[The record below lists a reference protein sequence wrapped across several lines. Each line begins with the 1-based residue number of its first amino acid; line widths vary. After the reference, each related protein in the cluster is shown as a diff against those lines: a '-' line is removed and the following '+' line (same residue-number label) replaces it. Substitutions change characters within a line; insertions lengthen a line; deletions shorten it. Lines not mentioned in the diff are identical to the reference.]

1 MSNLDLLKLIE
12 EIYPYML
19 NVRRELHKIP
29 EVGLFIPKTQKFVL
43 NELKKM
49 GFSPECND
57 QSSGISV
64 KIPGKNSGTVILR
77 ADMDALPVL
86 EPKILEFRSIHDG
99 SMHACGHDLHT
110 AMLLGTAKILSQI
123 IPEQNIILA
132 FQSGEEFDRGAVP
145 LLEHQNFLNL
155 KDAKAFALHVNSN
168 LASGS
173 LNWKIDTFMGF
184 GDWFE
189 IEIIGKGGHASSP
202 QKANT
207 PIQPAAELIS
217 AINALT
223 DLSHKPWP
231 IKVATVT
238 MVQSGN
244 SRNTIPSS
252 AIIKGTIRTK
262 DLIDLQF
269 IKKEIK
275 EIVNKVSENS
285 QTNISLDIIKG
296 YPAVLNDQAATVDA
310 ISRISK
316 IIPNI
321 NLNKMPETSMV
332 IEDFAYFTNRWPGCM
347 TFLGAS
353 SPGFNAFNHSP
364 DVMFDESAMKIGC
377 TYLCSLAIK

>member
-1 MSNLDLLKLIE
+1 MPDFDLLKSVE
-12 EIYPYML
+12 DIYPYII

-29 EVGLFIPKTQKFVL
+29 EVGLFIPKTQKLVL
-43 NELKKM
+43 NELEKM
-49 GFSPECND
+49 GFSPEYND

-64 KIPGKNSGTVILR
+64 KIPGKNSETVILR
-77 ADMDALPVL
+77 ADMDALPVI
-86 EPKILEFRSIHDG
+86 EPKILEFRSIHEG

-123 IPEQNIILA
+123 VPEQNIILA
-132 FQSGEEFDRGAVP
+132 FQAGEEFDRGAVP
-145 LLEHQNFLNL
+145 LLGHQNFLNL

-189 IEIIGKGGHASSP
+189 IEIIGEGGHASSP
-202 QKANT
+202 QKAIT
-207 PIQPAAELIS
+207 PIKPAAEIIS
-217 AINALT
+217 AINTLT

-231 IKVATVT
+231 VKVATVT

-244 SRNTIPSS
+244 SRNVIPSS
-252 AIIKGTIRTK
+252 ATIKGTIRTK
-262 DLIDLQF
+262 ELTELQF
-269 IKKEIK
+269 IKKQLK
-275 EIVNKVSENS
+275 EIVYKVRESS

-296 YPAVLNDQAATVDA
+296 YPAVLNDKAATVDA
-310 ISRISK
+310 LSKISK
-316 IIPNI
+316 IIPSI
-321 NLNKMPETSMV
+321 NLNEMPETSMV
-332 IEDFAYFTNRWPGCM
+332 IEDFSYFTNRWPGSM
-347 TFLGAS
+347 IFLGAS

-377 TYLCSLAIK
+377 AYLCSLAMK